1 MLIKHLF
8 FMVITSF
15 VFVSNAYS
23 EIFIGSFANCIVG
36 PGVVQN
42 GSYTSSDAST
52 TLSAQSLHTDGT
64 IVFWLPLDA
73 GDFSVPNHSI
83 GDEPVGAVLS
93 AIAEHNDDLPGD
105 TGYPVWVVMGVHIYT
120 VSGLTITQNTST
132 IDCNSFPL

>member
-1 MLIKHLF
+1 VKFLLAAI
-8 FMVITSF
+8 
-15 VFVSNAYS
+15 
-23 EIFIGSFANCIVG
+23 ANSIVG

-105 TGYPVWVVMGVHIYT
+105 TGWLWGYT
-120 VSGLTITQNTST
+120 YTL
-132 IDCNSFPL
+132 